1 MSNTCDKCH
10 RNLTWDETAICM
22 KLISRNT
29 RTFYC
34 LDCLGEKLGC
44 GREPI
49 EQRIRYLRE
58 SGHCTLFR

>member
-1 MSNTCDKCH
+1 MSNTCDKCR

-58 SGHCTLFR
+58 SGNCTLFR